1 MEAEI
6 HRLQGDDFV
15 DTILDFA
22 REQRITQLFLGHS
35 NRGRGLRLRRN
46 ATERLI
52 DAAEDFDIR
61 LFPHPEGK

>member
-1 MEAEI
+1 
-6 HRLQGDDFV
+6 
-15 DTILDFA
+15 
-22 REQRITQLFLGHS
+22 
-35 NRGRGLRLRRN
+35 LRLRRN